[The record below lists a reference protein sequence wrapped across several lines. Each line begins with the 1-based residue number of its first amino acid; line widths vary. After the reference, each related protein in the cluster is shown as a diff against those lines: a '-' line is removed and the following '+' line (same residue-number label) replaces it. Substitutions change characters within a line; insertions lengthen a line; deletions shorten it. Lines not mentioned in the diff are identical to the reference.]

1 MEVSLDTCGRRM
13 VKSLLLLYLFVVR
26 AAADCPKPQG
36 TENIALTNEA
46 LLKNDFPDGSEATFE
61 CANGYVLEDGSGTV
75 TCTNGVWTTPQLN
88 CIKKDCG
95 PPKPQQH
102 MSFDVTEGT
111 LFGASVRILCDE
123 GYRLSGTSYKR
134 CYATGWFGRAKC
146 EVVTC
151 AKPDEVT
158 NGRNTWDSQTDP
170 IYGDTVQYVCDEGYT
185 LTGNHIIK
193 CSRNGQYN
201 SPPPECNG
209 GTDILTT
216 VDNFLVAV
224 APTTTDSSA
233 TPTTHRDKIFIT
245 SATPTASPPVRA
257 TEKGG
262 IFLADI
268 LTTEDKITTT
278 RVTPTASPPV
288 RGKRDDVETNEDIGY
303 APVIVSVICTLIV
316 VVTVLFISHRFLLK
330 RKGSVQMEPC
340 LSADEHL

>member
-209 GTDILTT
+209 G
-216 VDNFLVAV
+216 
-224 APTTTDSSA
+224 
-233 TPTTHRDKIFIT
+233 
-245 SATPTASPPVRA
+245 
-257 TEKGG
+257 

-330 RKGSVQMEPC
+330 RKGSYDTGEDLKPELLQFQN
-340 LSADEHL
+340 L